1 MLSELEQVVLPIE
14 GRFSQYDFHVSP
26 AASQE
31 CPRFAADHGDPDGGQ
46 LSSEFP
52 RVLAAH
58 SAR

>member
-1 MLSELEQVVLPIE
+1 MSELAQTVLATE
-14 GRFSQYDFHVSP
+14 GRFSQYDLHVSP

-31 CPRFAADHGDPDGGQ
+31 CPKFAAEYGDPDGGQ
-46 LSSEFP
+46 LSSEIP